1 MENFKVAKSFFMLV
15 QNVELDDLVIWLQ
28 YFLTAN
34 LGVWK
39 HLLSIM
45 EVGRKSIFN
54 VKKCITDQST

>member
-1 MENFKVAKSFFMLV
+1 MLV